1 MLKVNF
7 DQLKSVQNTSGTQL
21 SLKDRYECILD
32 SYLHEP
38 NNKANRESL
47 KNNIETILLEAKENA
62 IKEGKCYMIYDRKV
76 QATDLNP
83 VVFVEPS
90 IIYPTRLSVSFN
102 YDGEILLQDIYL
114 SYN

>member
-7 DQLKSVQNTSGTQL
+7 DQLKSIQNASGTQL

-32 SYLHEP
+32 SYVHEL

-62 IKEGKCYMIYDRKV
+62 VKEGKYYMIYDRKV

-90 IIYPTRLSVSFN
+90 IIDPTHLDVCFN
-102 YDGEILLQDIYL
+102 YDGEILIEDIYL
-114 SYN
+114 N

>member
-7 DQLKSVQNTSGTQL
+7 DQLKSVQNTSGIQL

-32 SYLHEP
+32 SYVNEP
-38 NNKANRESL
+38 NNKMTRESL

-62 IKEGKCYMIYDRKV
+62 VKEGKYYMIYDRKV

-90 IIYPTRLSVSFN
+90 NMHPTRIDVSFN
-102 YDGEILLQDIYL
+102 HDGEILLEDIYL
-114 SYN
+114 